1 MRRDLQCR
9 LVKAEILAPAIPWVD
24 RQAAHHRQSLRT
36 CVGWCELIRERFRIM
51 GIDPGRAVALRSG
64 EEAAAELAAIPDSPE
79 LKAADEAIVTTDYSN
94 ADGRKAEFEAKIEQ
108 IAEQYRGGQHQLD
121 LANASP
127 AELLAFCVAVER
139 DAWR

>member
-64 EEAAAELAAIPDSPE
+64 EEAAAELAAIPDSPD
-79 LKAADEAIVTTDYSN
+79 L
-94 ADGRKAEFEAKIEQ
+94 KAEFEAEIEQ
-108 IAEQYRGGQHQLD
+108 IAQQYRGGQHQLD

-127 AELLAFCVAVER
+127 AELLAFCVAVEM

>member
-1 MRRDLQCR
+1 MWRDLER
-9 LVKAEILAPAIPWVD
+9 RIARAEISAPAIPWVD

-36 CVGWCELIRERFRIM
+36 CVKWCELIRERFRVM

-64 EEAAAELAAIPDSPE
+64 EEAAAELAAIPDSPD

-94 ADGRKAEFEAKIEQ
+94 ADGRNAEFEAKIEQ
-108 IAEQYRGGQHQLD
+108 IAQQYRGGQHQLN

-127 AELLAFCVAVER
+127 AELLAFCVAVEM